1 MQREQQRALFV
12 TMLPVV
18 PNNDL
23 ILEMREIKSQKV
35 LWGNNSLWHTLKKRI
50 SNQSMFSAWLLI
62 YSVLPTIRGEKNL
75 KNSTGSKKD
84 H

>member
-35 LWGNNSLWHTLKKRI
+35 LWGNNSL
-50 SNQSMFSAWLLI
+50 
-62 YSVLPTIRGEKNL
+62 
-75 KNSTGSKKD
+75 
-84 H
+84 